1 MFLIFVR
8 KWGSGIMK
16 KERRKCGMI
25 HQNLGVWMCRRMEV
39 IMFNLLRM
47 DLYRMKRGKSV
58 YVCLGILLMGIVATL
73 SLIWL
78 VATPQGQ
85 QVAVN
90 IGMFTSEDL
99 AEVPDTMAGVDTLVM
114 LRQTSLDGGV
124 YNLVFGIWVM
134 LFVCMDYQSGFI
146 KNVMAVH
153 QNRWNY
159 VVSKI
164 VTAGIVS
171 FCYLIAQYVLVL
183 IMNRLLGN
191 MAPCSPFG
199 DVLFYLTWAW
209 LLTVAF
215 AALTILVCVWTRS
228 VAAGTL
234 TAVLLGTGTV
244 QGPLYALLNM
254 VHAGGWMKYTIYHT
268 LDLGPNHY
276 AAPAD
281 LYVYVVGVGFLV
293 LYAVVA
299 GIVLRKQDI

>member
-1 MFLIFVR
+1 
-8 KWGSGIMK
+8 
-16 KERRKCGMI
+16 
-25 HQNLGVWMCRRMEV
+25 
-39 IMFNLLRM
+39 MFNLLRM
-47 DLYRMKRGKSV
+47 DLYRMRRSKSV
-58 YVCLGILLMGIVATL
+58 YVCLGILLMMIVATL
-73 SLIWL
+73 CMIWL

-85 QVAVN
+85 ETAIR
-90 IGMFTSEDL
+90 IGMFTAEDL
-99 AEVPDTMAGVDTLVM
+99 AQEGDVMAGVDTLVM
-114 LRQTSLDGGV
+114 LRQTSLDGGM

-159 VVSKI
+159 VASKI
-164 VTAGIVS
+164 ATAGIVN
-171 FCYLIAQYVLVL
+171 FFYLAAQYVFVLV
-183 IMNRLLGN
+183 MNKLLGN
-191 MAPCSPFG
+191 MAPQSAFG

-228 VAAGTL
+228 VAAGAL
-234 TAVLLGTGTV
+234 TAVLLGTGAV

-254 VHAGGWMKYTIYHT
+254 IHMGGWLKYTIYHT

-281 LYVYVVGVGFLV
+281 LYVYAVGAGFLILYMAAAGMV
-293 LYAVVA
+293 LK
-299 GIVLRKQDI
+299 KQDM